1 MMYGIPVL
9 VKSRIQRMNAK
20 SSTNAE
26 IIALCDTVEEVVWL
40 KHLLTEL
47 GEIIDQPTIQVDN
60 DPAIDTVH
68 HKICKG
74 NKHIANRYYFVRDYW
89 KEKLIK
95 IDACGIGTFLFVGT
109 FLLHACG
116 TRWTL
121 L

>member
-1 MMYGIPVL
+1 
-9 VKSRIQRMNAK
+9 MNAK

-26 IIALCDTVEEVVWL
+26 IIAL

-68 HKICKG
+68 HTKICKG

-89 KEKLIK
+89 KKKIIQIK
-95 IDACGIGTFLFVGT
+95 HVSTKENIADICTKALDRNQFEYLRGKMNLQ
-109 FLLHACG
+109 
-116 TRWTL
+116 
-121 L
+121 

>member
-1 MMYGIPVL
+1 MLEIYSDSDHGGDPDERKSTTGICIMMYGIPVL

-60 DPAIDTVH
+60 DPAIDMVH
-68 HKICKG
+68 HTKICKG
-74 NKHIANRYYFVRDYW
+74 NKHIT
-89 KEKLIK
+89 IQQ
-95 IDACGIGTFLFVGT
+95 
-109 FLLHACG
+109 FLLFF
-116 TRWTL
+116 
-121 L
+121 

>member
-1 MMYGIPVL
+1 MFVI
-9 VKSRIQRMNAK
+9 
-20 SSTNAE
+20 
-26 IIALCDTVEEVVWL
+26 

-68 HKICKG
+68 HTKICKG

-95 IDACGIGTFLFVGT
+95 IEHVSTKENIADICTKALDRSTFEY
-109 FLLHACG
+109 LHG
-116 TRWTL
+116 KMNLQWL
-121 L
+121 H